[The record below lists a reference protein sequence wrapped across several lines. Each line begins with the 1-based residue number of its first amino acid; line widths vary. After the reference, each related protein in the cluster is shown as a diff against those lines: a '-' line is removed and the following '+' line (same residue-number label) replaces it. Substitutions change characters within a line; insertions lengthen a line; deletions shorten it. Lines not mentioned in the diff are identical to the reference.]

1 MHAWIFDFH
10 GLNTHPPFLP
20 SLWDKYL
27 SCISVNYWFSPSPW
41 GHPSIKYACL
51 SSDCLN
57 QSHINYTDFSRL
69 YYAVKSHHILAQ
81 LTLRFTITIW
91 TLNTVEINLTSSW
104 QSHFLPLSHLLQI
117 NHWRHFLVGFVINL
131 NIFTATGCFPKSENA
146 VYFVAPYIYINN
158 IKKIMKKKNNS
169 FFPTGSFRQVLIV
182 WHDMILLKYNL
193 SPSSPPPILIVS
205 RS

>member
-1 MHAWIFDFH
+1 MFEYLISMGW
-10 GLNTHPPFLP
+10 TPTPPPLP

-57 QSHINYTDFSRL
+57 QSHINYTDFPRL

-91 TLNTVEINLTSSW
+91 TLNTVEIKLTSSW

-131 NIFTATGCFPKSENA
+131 NIYTPTGCFSKPENA
-146 VYFVAPYIYINN
+146 VFFGALF
-158 IKKIMKKKNNS
+158 KKYLILDFHFKTHSIILFTHREFSTS
-169 FFPTGSFRQVLIV
+169 FNCLT
-182 WHDMILLKYNL
+182 WHDLVEI
-193 SPSSPPPILIVS
+193 
-205 RS
+205 